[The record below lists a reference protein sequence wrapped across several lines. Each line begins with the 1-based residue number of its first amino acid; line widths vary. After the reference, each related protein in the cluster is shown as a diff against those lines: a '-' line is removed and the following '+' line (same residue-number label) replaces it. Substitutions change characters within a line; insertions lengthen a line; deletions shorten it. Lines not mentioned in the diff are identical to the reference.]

1 MMKSSTWFA
10 QAIIAILLVA
20 AGAIL
25 WRSSE
30 MERRLAAAERD
41 LVMLRYE
48 DAATAA
54 AQPGGRL
61 AGLMPGAGTST
72 ADRTALEATAGYWQ
86 GNYDAVSENPD
97 TKLLAANAEYRKMRK
112 AGGSW
117 QAVTGRMDGLVK
129 QYAEILRENPS
140 NAEAAFN
147 YEYVVRLRQVIAAR
161 KQPVAP
167 VDVTA
172 SGQTIHGFAGAPPEE
187 SDMKKFKMIV
197 PMRPDERLE
206 AEKAGKGTTK
216 VRKG

>member
-1 MMKSSTWFA
+1 MRSSTWFA
-10 QAIIAILLVA
+10 QAIIALLLVA

-41 LVMLRYE
+41 LVTLRY
-48 DAATAA
+48 DAAGEGAK
-54 AQPGGRL
+54 QPGGRL
-61 AGLMPGAGTST
+61 AALMPGAGRTTGDAKTVETT
-72 ADRTALEATAGYWQ
+72 AAYWE
-86 GNYDAVSENPD
+86 GNYEAVADNAEA
-97 TKLLAANAEYRKMRK
+97 KLLAANAGYRHMRK

-117 QAVTGRMDGLVK
+117 QAVVGRMDTLVK
-129 QYAEILRENPS
+129 QYAEILRDDPG

-147 YEYVVRLRQVIAAR
+147 YEYIVRLRQVIAAR

-167 VDVTA
+167 VDATD
-172 SGQTIHGFAGAPPEE
+172 SGLTIHGFAGAPPEE
-187 SDMKKFKMIV
+187 ADMKKFKMIV

-216 VRKG
+216 VKKG

>member
-1 MMKSSTWFA
+1 MKSSTWFA

-41 LVMLRYE
+41 LVMLRYA
-48 DAATAA
+48 DAAAGA

-61 AGLMPGAGTST
+61 AALMPGAGTSA
-72 ADRTALEATAGYWQ
+72 ADARSLEATAGYWQ
-86 GNYDAVSENPD
+86 GDYDTAAENPEA
-97 TKLLAANAEYRKMRK
+97 KLLAANAAYRKMRL

-117 QAVTGRMDGLVK
+117 QAVVGRMDTLVK
-129 QYAEILRENPS
+129 QYAEILRDDPS

-167 VDVTA
+167 V
-172 SGQTIHGFAGAPPEE
+172 SGADSTLTIHGFAGAPPEE

>member
-1 MMKSSTWFA
+1 MKSSSWFG
-10 QAIIAILLVA
+10 QALIAILLVA

-30 MERRLAAAERD
+30 QERRLAVAERD
-41 LVMLRYE
+41 LVTLKY
-48 DAATAA
+48 DAAAEGA

-61 AGLMPGAGTST
+61 AGLMPMSQTT
-72 ADRTALEATAGYWQ
+72 TEAKGLASTAGYWR
-86 GNYDAVSENPD
+86 GDYDAAIENPD
-97 TKLLAANAEYRKMRK
+97 AKLLAANATYRKIRL

-117 QAVTGRMDGLVK
+117 QAVVGRMDSLVK
-129 QYAEILRENPS
+129 QYAEILRDNPS
-140 NAEAAFN
+140 NTEAAFN
-147 YEYVVRLRQVIAAR
+147 YEYLVRLRAVIAQR
-161 KQPVAP
+161 KLPVPP
-167 VDVTA
+167 VDPKNSTA
-172 SGQTIHGFAGAPPEE
+172 TIHGFAGAPPEE

>member
-1 MMKSSTWFA
+1 MKSSSWFG
-10 QAIIAILLVA
+10 QALIAILLVA

-30 MERRLAAAERD
+30 HERRLAAAERD
-41 LVMLRYE
+41 LVTLKYE

-61 AGLMPGAGTST
+61 ANLMPGSKAAGD
-72 ADRTALEATAGYWQ
+72 AKALASTAGYWR
-86 GNYDAVSENPD
+86 GDYDAAIENPD
-97 TKLLAANAEYRKMRK
+97 AKLLAANAAYRKLRE

-117 QAVTGRMDGLVK
+117 QAVVGRMDAVVK
-129 QYAEILRENPS
+129 QYAEILRDDPA

-147 YEYVVRLRQVIAAR
+147 YEYVVRLRAVFAAR
-161 KQPVAP
+161 KQPVPPLDAR
-167 VDVTA
+167 A
-172 SGQTIHGFAGAPPEE
+172 AGLTIHGFEGAPPEE

-206 AEKAGKGTTK
+206 GEKAGKGTTK

>member
-1 MMKSSTWFA
+1 MKSSSWFA
-10 QAIIAILLVA
+10 QAIIALMLVA

-30 MERRLAAAERD
+30 LERRLAAAERD

-48 DAATAA
+48 DAASGAA
-54 AQPGGRL
+54 GPGGRL
-61 AGLMPGAGTST
+61 AALMPGAGRTV
-72 ADRTALEATAGYWQ
+72 ADAKTIEATAGYWQ
-86 GNYDAVSENPD
+86 GNYDAVAENPD
-97 TKLLAANAEYRKMRK
+97 AKLLAANASYRAIRRT
-112 AGGSW
+112 GGSW
-117 QAVTGRMDGLVK
+117 QAMVGRMDTLVK
-129 QYAEILRENPS
+129 QYAEILREDPS
-140 NAEAAFN
+140 STEAVFN
-147 YEYVVRLRQVIAAR
+147 YEYIVRLRQVIAAH

-167 VDVTA
+167 VDVA
-172 SGQTIHGFAGAPPEE
+172 DSGITIHGFAGAPPEE

>member
-1 MMKSSTWFA
+1 MKSSSWFA
-10 QAIIAILLVA
+10 QAVIAVGLVA
-20 AGAIL
+20 IGAIL

-41 LVMLRYE
+41 LVTLRYE
-48 DAATAA
+48 EAAAGA

-61 AGLMPGAGTST
+61 AALMPGSGGRVADARSLGT
-72 ADRTALEATAGYWQ
+72 TAGYWQ
-86 GNYDAVSENPD
+86 GNYDAVAENPD
-97 TKLLAANAEYRKMRK
+97 AKLLAANAAYRNMRK

-117 QAVTGRMDGLVK
+117 QAVVGRMDTIVK
-129 QYAEILRENPS
+129 QYAEILREDPS

-161 KQPVAP
+161 KQPLPPAE
-167 VDVTA
+167 DGNTGL
-172 SGQTIHGFAGAPPEE
+172 SIHGFEGAPPEA

>member
-1 MMKSSTWFA
+1 MRSSTWFA
-10 QAIIAILLVA
+10 QAVIALLLLA

-30 MERRLAAAERD
+30 MERRLAVAERD
-41 LVMLRYE
+41 LAMLRYA
-48 DAATAA
+48 DAAEAA

-61 AGLMPGAGTST
+61 AALMPGAGRSA
-72 ADRTALEATAGYWQ
+72 ADAKTLATTAGYWQ
-86 GNYDAVSENPD
+86 GKYDAVAENAEA
-97 TKLLAANAEYRKMRK
+97 KLLAANAAYRTMRK

-117 QAVTGRMDGLVK
+117 QAVVGRMDSLVK
-129 QYAEILRENPS
+129 QYAEILREDPS
-140 NAEAAFN
+140 NTEASFN
-147 YEYVVRLRQVIAAR
+147 YEYIVRLRQVIAAR

-167 VDVTA
+167 VDSTE
-172 SGQTIHGFAGAPPEE
+172 SGLTIHGFAGAPPEE

>member
-1 MMKSSTWFA
+1 MKSSSWLG
-10 QAIIAILLVA
+10 QALIAVLLVA

-30 MERRLAAAERD
+30 YERRLAAAERD
-41 LVMLRYE
+41 LVTLKYE

-61 AGLMPGAGTST
+61 AGLMPMSA
-72 ADRTALEATAGYWQ
+72 APQDAKALASTAGYWR
-86 GNYDAVSENPD
+86 GDYDKAIENPD
-97 TKLLAANAEYRKMRK
+97 AKLLAANAQFRKIREQ
-112 AGGSW
+112 GGSW
-117 QAVTGRMDGLVK
+117 QAVVGRMDSLVK
-129 QYAEILRENPS
+129 QYAEILRENP
-140 NAEAAFN
+140 NNTEAAFN
-147 YEYVVRLRQVIAAR
+147 YEYVVRLRSVFAAR
-161 KQPVAP
+161 KLVVPPFSAKGNGLTV
-167 VDVTA
+167 
-172 SGQTIHGFAGAPPEE
+172 HGFPGAPPEE